1 MLGPL
6 FFLMY
11 INDIVKGLQT
21 DIKLFADDTSIF
33 SVVKEKDEAA
43 LSLYRDLEK
52 SRLWAWQW
60 KIHFNCDNKVYMVL
74 PFHLIIQNNS

>member
-11 INDIVKGLQT
+11 INDIVKGLQN

-33 SVVKEKDEAA
+33 SVVKEKDEASM
-43 LSLYRDLEK
+43 SLYQDLEK
-52 SRLWAWQW
+52 SRL
-60 KIHFNCDNKVYMVL
+60 
-74 PFHLIIQNNS
+74 